1 MKSVCFLQNNC
12 LLEFIKKKNKK
23 DTADISQKHQPVK
36 LVSSVDSQAWKN
48 RDEQADMFPDE
59 VWVFWANIFTLIWAQ
74 YFVAEFPLCIHDMK
88 KVKFK
93 WFDTWNH
100 VIL

>member
-36 LVSSVDSQAWKN
+36 LVSSVDSRSMKK
-48 RDEQADMFPDE
+48 
-59 VWVFWANIFTLIWAQ
+59 Q